1 MLNCIDMDGQGQ
13 GYDTPLITAVQDA
26 CGIPIVASSGAGAVS
41 HFSTVSNLLNILL
54 LIVIKYDF
62 LITYMLFAF

>member
-26 CGIPIVASSGAGAVS
+26 CGIPVVASSGAGAVS
-41 HFSTVSNLLNILL
+41 HFSTVSCFGNNYSVL
-54 LIVIKYDF
+54 
-62 LITYMLFAF
+62 TSTTE